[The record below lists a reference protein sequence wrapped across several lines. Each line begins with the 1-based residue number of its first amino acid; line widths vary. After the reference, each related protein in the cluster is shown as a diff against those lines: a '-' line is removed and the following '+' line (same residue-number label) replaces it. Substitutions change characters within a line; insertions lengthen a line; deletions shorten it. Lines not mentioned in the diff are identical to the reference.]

1 MENAVLL
8 AELHKLLI
16 LFCYIKKSVREHNQL
31 ASCLIYARALPAHPY
46 NMYLLIVL
54 SVRSIIESVITGR
67 GNPYKLFVNHCR
79 INARKNFFCER
90 VIKVW
95 NSLPPSMVNFESLSS
110 FRNSLNNVNLRIYTQ
125 RTKCFYCVVLYSV
138 LFGRP
143 SYFLPAFV
151 FILLLLI
158 LMFVLYGMLVALVA
172 LCHLLINSKQ

>member
-95 NSLPPSMVNFESLSS
+95 NGIVCH
-110 FRNSLNNVNLRIYTQ
+110 RV
-125 RTKCFYCVVLYSV
+125 
-138 LFGRP
+138 
-143 SYFLPAFV
+143 
-151 FILLLLI
+151 LLI
-158 LMFVLYGMLVALVA
+158 LNHCHHLEIHKIMLISVYIHDVLNAFIVLFYILFYLVGLAIFSRSCVYT
-172 LCHLLINSKQ
+172 ITE

>member
-1 MENAVLL
+1 VENAVLL

-95 NSLPPSMVNFESLSS
+95 NSLPPSIVNFQSLSS
-110 FRNSLNNVNLRIYTQ
+110 FRNSLNNVNLRIHIYNVLNVFIVLFYILFYSVGLAIFFSLS
-125 RTKCFYCVVLYSV
+125 CLYYYCV
-138 LFGRP
+138 
-143 SYFLPAFV
+143 
-151 FILLLLI
+151 I
-158 LMFVLYGMLVALVA
+158 LMFVLYDMLVALVA
-172 LCHLLINSKQ
+172 LCHK